1 MKVLNTK
8 SLLRYKTLLLLGFFI
23 FLQFNL
29 KAQDILN
36 GKDLSTLKI
45 DELSDADITKLKQ
58 QLQQSGLSESQ
69 AEQLAMQKG
78 LPQNEIAKLRTRL
91 AGSSSSSIITK
102 NNTNKNKYVG
112 RKVDSSNINSNS
124 DNIEVNLR
132 NTIFGSELFSNNKLI
147 FEPNLRI
154 ATPKNYTIGPDD
166 ELIIDVFGYQE
177 ANYRLTVSAEGI
189 INIPL
194 IGVVY
199 VNGLTVE
206 QVSKRIKDKM
216 QRNGY
221 GSIASGQTQVQIS
234 IGNIRTVKITIIG
247 EAKRPGSY
255 SVSSL
260 STLFN
265 ALYLAGG
272 PTDKGSFREIELIRN
287 NKVLVM
293 LDAYDFLLKGNQ
305 TNNVLLADQDVIRIP
320 VAKVQVS
327 LVGEVKRE
335 GIFELLPKDN
345 LLQLINF
352 SGGFSNEAYTASV
365 QVKQITDKERSV
377 KDVSKYDFTSYF
389 PSKGDSVFVG
399 KILNRYSNK
408 VSISGAV
415 YRPGS
420 FELESGLTLSKLIK
434 KADGLKEEAFKDR
447 GLIIRIND
455 ADLTKKIISFN
466 VQSVIAKNDGD
477 IVLQKNDEVII
488 GAADDYKQQYTL
500 TLQGEIKNPGVF
512 KYFNGITLKDLLF
525 LAEGFTDASAIDKI
539 EIARRISG
547 DSVTNPNTISILI
560 DANSQKSL
568 SLLGSDVLLS
578 PWDIVV
584 VRRKPSYYEQTNVK
598 IEGEV
603 KYPGNYALTSKNER
617 VSSIIARAG
626 GLTYSAFK
634 EAASL
639 TRNNKSFLKNIEE
652 AKLNKI
658 QKELKDTSNRI
669 SDDLKK
675 STVIVGLDLKEIL
688 NHPEGIDDVVLQ
700 EGDVLNIPKQKR
712 EIKVNGEVMLPSE
725 IVFKSGENLD
735 YYINKAGGYTDNARE
750 SKVYVVYPNGS
761 ASRIKKFL
769 FFKTNPK
776 VTAGSEILVPQTP
789 ERKKSGLSTPEIIAL
804 TSGVASLAGVI
815 IAILRL

>member
-1 MKVLNTK
+1 MKFLNTIR
-8 SLLRYKTLLLLGFFI
+8 LFHYKTLLLLGFFI

-78 LPQNEIAKLRTRL
+78 LPQSEIAKLRTRL
-91 AGSSSSSIITK
+91 ASGSSAITTK
-102 NNTNKNKYVG
+102 SKTNNSKSVG
-112 RKVDSSNINSNS
+112 RTVDSSGINANN
-124 DNIEVNLR
+124 DNVEIDLR

-166 ELIIDVFGYQE
+166 ELVIDVFGYQE
-177 ANYRLTVSAEGI
+177 VNYRLPVSAEGT

-194 IGVVY
+194 IGVIS

-206 QVSKRIKDKM
+206 QASKRIKEKM

-247 EAKRPGSY
+247 EAKKPGTY

-272 PTDKGSFREIELIRN
+272 PSDKGSFREIELIRN
-287 NKVLVM
+287 NKVFVK
-293 LDAYDFLLKGNQ
+293 LDAYDFLLKGDQ
-305 TNNVLLADQDVIRIP
+305 SNNVLLVDQDVIRIP

-345 LLQLINF
+345 LLQLVNY
-352 SGGFSNEAYTASV
+352 SGGFSNEAYTASI
-365 QVKQITDKERSV
+365 QIKQITDKERSI
-377 KDVSKYDFTSYF
+377 KDVNKDAFISYF
-389 PSKGDSVFVG
+389 PLKGDSVIVG

-408 VSISGAV
+408 VSITGAV

-420 FELESGLTLSKLIK
+420 FELESGLTVSKLIK

-447 GLIIRIND
+447 GLIIRINET
-455 ADLTKKIISFN
+455 DLTKKILPFS
-466 VQSVIAKNDGD
+466 VQGVINKMTDD
-477 IVLQKNDEVII
+477 IVLQKNDSVVI
-488 GAADDYKQQYTL
+488 GSADAYKQNYTIA
-500 TLQGEIKNPGVF
+500 LQGEVKKQGTF
-512 KYFNGITLKDLLF
+512 SYYEGITLKDLLF

-539 EIARRISG
+539 EISRRLSG
-547 DSVTNPNTISILI
+547 DSITNPNNIAIII
-560 DANSQKSL
+560 DASIQKNL
-568 SLLGSDVLLS
+568 SFLGSDLVLK

-584 VRRKPSYYEQTNVK
+584 VRRKPNYQKQINIK

-603 KYPGNYALTSKNER
+603 KYPGNYTLTSKNER
-617 VSSIIARAG
+617 VSSIISRAG
-626 GLTYSAFK
+626 GLTDYAFK

-639 TRNNKSFLKNIEE
+639 TRNNNSFLKNIEE
-652 AKLNKI
+652 GKLNKI
-658 QKELKDTSNRI
+658 QKELKDTSNSI

-675 STVIVGLDLKEIL
+675 STVRVGLDLEEIL
-688 NHPEGIDDVVLQ
+688 NHPEGIDDVILQ
-700 EGDVLNIPKQKR
+700 EGDLLNIPKQKR
-712 EIKVNGEVMLPSE
+712 EVKVNGEVMLPSE

-776 VTAGSEILVPQTP
+776 VTAGSEILVPQIP